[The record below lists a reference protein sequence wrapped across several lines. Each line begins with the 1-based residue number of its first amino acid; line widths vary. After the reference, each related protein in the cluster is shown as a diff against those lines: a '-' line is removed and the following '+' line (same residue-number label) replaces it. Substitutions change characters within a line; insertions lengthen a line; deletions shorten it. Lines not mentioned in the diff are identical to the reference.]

1 MNQLTAFAQSFQSR
15 TAAGFDADD
24 DYSFEA
30 VDDFLPTGG
39 EDKLNNGD
47 CETVLRRVQEK
58 GHPGRE
64 FFLKFM
70 KKMEPAQ
77 TKLIE
82 MAGGSDAKHLRP
94 LHNAY
99 VVFANKANT
108 LASSL
113 GTMRMSKEED
123 PKSETLLAAM
133 YVTTKI
139 LKRVSAESGGRSEL
153 PQDVE
158 EAAALAVEQLRELQE
173 DVNGAWRELGVG
185 AIAKMRLA
193 KQLGASLGT
202 AFRSVKTFKT
212 VESRGELVL
221 SLPIVGAY
229 TLFQPIYP
237 ALLPQ

>member
-1 MNQLTAFAQSFQSR
+1 MSQLTAFAQSFQSR

-47 CETVLRRVQEK
+47 CETVLKRVQGEK
-58 GHPGRE
+58 HEGRK
-64 FFLKFM
+64 FFRAFM
-70 KKMEPAQ
+70 EKMTPASE
-77 TKLIE
+77 KLVQ
-82 MAGGSDAKHLRP
+82 MAQGSDARHLKP
-94 LHNAY
+94 LHNAF

-113 GTMRMSKEED
+113 GTMRISVEPDER
-123 PKSETLLAAM
+123 SETLLAAM

-139 LKRVSAESGGRSEL
+139 FRRMSAESGGRSEL